1 MAPSHSYA
9 RALDSSVPPS
19 GGLAVQISP
28 LAVGIVCAFI
38 FLLVPAPLF
47 WAVTRLWRRCRAPGG
62 SELRVKFY
70 PANLRLLVLTSEV
83 DARLHALVPAL
94 EEEKIRSLNASSALI
109 AGAIVRDPAAGSK
122 TAAGADLIRKISDG
136 WSFKCKGSD
145 STFEMDTFQPSSPTL
160 SFEEVR
166 AGHRLFDV

>member
-1 MAPSHSYA
+1 MAPSHIYA

-28 LAVGIVCAFI
+28 LAAGIVFAFI

-62 SELRVKFY
+62 SELRVKSY
-70 PANLRLLVLTSEV
+70 PANLRPLVLTSEV

-109 AGAIVRDPAAGSK
+109 AGAIVRDP
-122 TAAGADLIRKISDG
+122 GADLLRKMSDG
-136 WSFKCKGSD
+136 WSFKCKGSN
-145 STFEMDTFQPSSPTL
+145 STFEMDTFQPSSPTM

-166 AGHRLFDV
+166 AGHRPSDI